1 MHRAHTLYATP
12 PRSAED
18 ELIQK
23 HAPMIDRLARRM
35 ANKAGI
41 PSLQD
46 DLWSAGALGL
56 LDAARRFEEGRGAR
70 FETFA
75 EHRVRGAMLD
85 EMRRLDH
92 LPRRLR
98 ERSEDVAKARRELAV
113 ALGRPAGDDEVAA
126 KLDITEGELHDVEG
140 AALPLAE
147 LDPDQDA
154 RDETPP
160 PEERLDTA
168 RQTKQLA
175 GSIQRLPERLQLVLS
190 LHYQEG
196 CTYREIAGLLKI
208 SEPRVCQ
215 LHAQALEKLRDAV
228 GANEAAAA

>member
-1 MHRAHTLYATP
+1 MHRAHALYAAP
-12 PRSAED
+12 ARSAED
-18 ELIQK
+18 ELILK
-23 HAPMIDRLARRM
+23 HAQMIDRLARRM

-113 ALGRPAGDDEVAA
+113 ALGRPAEDEEVAG
-126 KLDITEGELHDVEG
+126 KLDMTASELHDVEG
-140 AALPLAE
+140 AALPLVE
-147 LDPDQDA
+147 LDPDHDGN
-154 RDETPP
+154 DETPP
-160 PEERLDTA
+160 PEERLDRA
-168 RQTKQLA
+168 RQSKRLA
-175 GSIQRLPERLQLVLS
+175 GLIGRLPERLQMVLS

-215 LHAQALEKLRDAV
+215 LHAQALEKLRDAAGV
-228 GANEAAAA
+228 GAEQVA

>member
-1 MHRAHTLYATP
+1 MHRAHAIYAAAPGLDET
-12 PRSAED
+12 
-18 ELIQK
+18 ELIQRY
-23 HAPMIDRLARRM
+23 APLIDRLARRM
-35 ANKAGI
+35 AAKAGI

-56 LDAARRFEEGRGAR
+56 VDAARRFEQGRGVK

-85 EMRRLDH
+85 EMRKLDH

-98 ERSEDVAKARRELAV
+98 ERSEAVAKARRELAQ
-113 ALGRPAGDDEVAA
+113 ALGRPAVDSEVAEQMSMTA
-126 KLDITEGELHDVEG
+126 TELAEVEA
-140 AALPLAE
+140 AALPPAQ
-147 LDPDQDA
+147 LDPEFELRSEAPAVEDQ
-154 RDETPP
+154 
-160 PEERLDTA
+160 LDFA
-168 RQTKQLA
+168 RQSKLLA
-175 GSIQRLPERLQLVLS
+175 HHVDRLPERLKVLLG

-196 CTYREIAGLLKI
+196 CTYREIAQILKI

-228 GANEAAAA
+228 GAREEAA

>member
-1 MHRAHTLYATP
+1 MHRAHTLYASP
-12 PRSAED
+12 ARSPED
-18 ELIQK
+18 ELILK

-56 LDAARRFEEGRGAR
+56 LEAERRFEQGRGAK

-113 ALGRPAGDDEVAA
+113 ALGRPAADDEVAG
-126 KLDITEGELHDVEG
+126 KLEMSESELHEVEG
-140 AALPLAE
+140 AALPQVE
-147 LDPDQDA
+147 LDPDRDA
-154 RDETPP
+154 HDELPA
-160 PEERLDTA
+160 PEELIDTA
-168 RQTKQLA
+168 RQTERLA
-175 GSIQRLPERLQLVLS
+175 LQIKRLPERLQMVLS

>member
-1 MHRAHTLYATP
+1 MHRAHAIYAAA
-12 PRSAED
+12 PRNDET
-18 ELIQK
+18 ELIQRY
-23 HAPMIDRLARRM
+23 APLIDRLARRM
-35 ANKAGI
+35 ATKAGI

-56 LDAARRFEEGRGAR
+56 VDAARRFETGRGVK

-85 EMRRLDH
+85 EMRKLDH

-98 ERSEDVAKARRELAV
+98 ERSDAVSKARRELAQ
-113 ALGRPAGDDEVAA
+113 ALGRPVFDSEVAEQMQMTA
-126 KLDITEGELHDVEG
+126 TELAEVEG
-140 AALPLAE
+140 AAAPPAQ
-147 LDPDQDA
+147 LDPEFELRGEMPQIEDQ
-154 RDETPP
+154 
-160 PEERLDTA
+160 LDFA
-168 RQTKQLA
+168 RQSKLLSQHVDK
-175 GSIQRLPERLQLVLS
+175 LPERLKTILG

-196 CTYREIAGLLKI
+196 CTYREIAQLLKI

-228 GANEAAAA
+228 GGVQEAA